1 MWLEDC
7 GDLWVCP
14 HTFVVR
20 RDSFVVQIVEVYVF
34 DHNKYDSRTGLP
46 RGTTQAEFDARNDAY
61 QAAKRRNNLAQESG
75 PVDQ

>member
-20 RDSFVVQIVEVYVF
+20 RDSFVVQIVGVYFVASTQ
-34 DHNKYDSRTGLP
+34 YDSRTGLP
-46 RGTTQAEFDARNDAY
+46 YGMTQEEFDARNDAY
-61 QAAKRRNNLAQESG
+61 QAAKRKKLAHRSG

>member
-14 HTFVVR
+14 HSTFVER

-34 DHNKYDSRTGLP
+34 DHTTVSMILALACRVVRRRQNSMPATMLTKLQSVESRCMKVG
-46 RGTTQAEFDARNDAY
+46 Q
-61 QAAKRRNNLAQESG
+61 
-75 PVDQ
+75 

>member
-14 HTFVVR
+14 HTFVER

-34 DHNKYDSRTGLP
+34 DH
-46 RGTTQAEFDARNDAY
+46 TTVSMILALACRVV
-61 QAAKRRNNLAQESG
+61 RRRQNSMRATMLTKLQSVETTWRRKVG
-75 PVDQ
+75 Q

>member
-14 HTFVVR
+14 HTFVER
-20 RDSFVVQIVEVYVF
+20 RDSFVVQIVAVYVF
-34 DHNKYDSRTGLP
+34 DHTKYDSRNGLP
-46 RGTTQAEFDARNDAY
+46 YGMSQMEFDARNDAY
-61 QAAKRRNNLAQESG
+61 QAAKRRKSLHESG

>member
-14 HTFVVR
+14 HTFVER
-20 RDSFVVQIVEVYVF
+20 SDSFVVQIVEVYVF
-34 DHNKYDSRTGLP
+34 DHTKYDSRTGLP

-61 QAAKRRNNLAQESG
+61 QAAKRRKKLAQESG

>member
-34 DHNKYDSRTGLP
+34 DH
-46 RGTTQAEFDARNDAY
+46 TTVSMILALACRVV
-61 QAAKRRNNLAQESG
+61 RRRQNSMPATMLTKLQSVEKNWRRKVGQ
-75 PVDQ
+75 

>member
-34 DHNKYDSRTGLP
+34 DH
-46 RGTTQAEFDARNDAY
+46 TTVSMILALACRVV
-61 QAAKRRNNLAQESG
+61 RRRQNSMRATMLTKLQSVETTWRRKVG
-75 PVDQ
+75 Q